1 VTFFTVKLK
10 LVFFLVARRGNPV
23 VALSSG
29 FDSSAARV
37 LTALSGDWFND
48 RECVSCGISL
58 GKGDFEKEVT

>member
-1 VTFFTVKLK
+1 M
-10 LVFFLVARRGNPV
+10 
-23 VALSSG
+23 ALSSG